1 MEERRAAHVYQNFVD
16 KMSSSHSECQF
27 MGGMEISE
35 MCGQPKTLSRG
46 RIEVTPTDTALVNRP
61 A

>member
-1 MEERRAAHVYQNFVD
+1 
-16 KMSSSHSECQF
+16 